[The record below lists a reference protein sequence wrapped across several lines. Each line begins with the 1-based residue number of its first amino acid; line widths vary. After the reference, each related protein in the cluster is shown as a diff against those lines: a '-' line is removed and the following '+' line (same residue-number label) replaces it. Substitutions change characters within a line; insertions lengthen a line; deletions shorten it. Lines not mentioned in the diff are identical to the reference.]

1 MIHFAAPATLETLVS
16 QLSRAPISQI
26 ADVIRRNWTKPSPYA
41 LPDLRAMFSLSDMQ
55 SKYGADDAES
65 IILYFLSNAA
75 GYRGEVAKAVKAELK
90 ARIARG
96 K

>member
-1 MIHFAAPATLETLVS
+1 MSQTYNPELLLLQLPSAP
-16 QLSRAPISQI
+16 LSSI
-26 ADVIRRNWTKPSPYA
+26 ASVIKASWPKPSPYA
-41 LPDLRAMFSLSDMQ
+41 LPYLRAMFSLSDMQ
-55 SKYGADDAES
+55 STYGADDAES